1 MTQFAPAE
9 QPTMYF
15 VGLSTGGSSIR
26 QVFPLWARE
35 LGIDGATLVGVD
47 FPLDAPP
54 DDYRRFVSH
63 LAEDPLSLG
72 ALVTTHKIDLFA
84 ACRDLFAE
92 LDPFAR
98 SLAEVSCL
106 SKEARGLV
114 GSAKDPI
121 TAGLALDAFL
131 PAGHWAA
138 SGGGAFLMG
147 AGGAATAIS
156 ACLSSTPGAT
166 PERIVI
172 SDSDPQR
179 LDKIRGFHKDTASN
193 VAIELVEV
201 RGSRD
206 NDAVLETLSQGS
218 LVVNA
223 TGMGKDRPGSPIS
236 DDASFPEHGFAWEL
250 NYRGELAFLEQARAQ
265 ATTRSLHVEDGWIY
279 FVHGWVA
286 AIAEVFHLD
295 VPTAGPA
302 FDALAELAM
311 GVRA

>member
-1 MTQFAPAE
+1 MTSFKRAE

-26 QVFPLWARE
+26 HVFPLWAQE

-47 FPLDAPP
+47 FPLDTSP

-92 LDPFAR
+92 LDPYAR
-98 SLAEVSCL
+98 ALAEVSCL
-106 SKEARGLV
+106 SKGAGGLV

-131 PAGHWAA
+131 PVGHWAS

-147 AGGAATAIS
+147 AGGATTAIL
-156 ACLSSTPGAT
+156 ACLSSGPGAA
-166 PERIVI
+166 PVRIVI
-172 SDSDPQR
+172 SDSDPRR
-179 LDKIRGFHKDTASN
+179 LDKIRSFHEETAAN
-193 VAIELVEV
+193 VEIELVEV
-201 RGSRD
+201 RRPRD
-206 NDAVLETLSQGS
+206 NDEVLETVNQSS

-236 DDASFPEHGFAWEL
+236 DKAFFPERGFAWEL
-250 NYRGELAFLEQARAQ
+250 NYRGELAFIAQARAQ
-265 ATTRSLHVEDGWIY
+265 ATMRLLHVEDGWIY
-279 FVHGWVA
+279 FVHGWLA

-302 FDALAELAM
+302 FNVLAELAA